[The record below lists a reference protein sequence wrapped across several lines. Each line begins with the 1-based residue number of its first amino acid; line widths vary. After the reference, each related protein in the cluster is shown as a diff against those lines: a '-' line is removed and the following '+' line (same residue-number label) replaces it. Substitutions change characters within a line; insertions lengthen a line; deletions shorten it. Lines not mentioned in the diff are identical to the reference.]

1 MHSTKGS
8 KLFSY
13 ISDYLSSYA
22 EKLNIW
28 NGPDYRDLLMKSG
41 KGSGKTSLDAIYK
54 WKKDGYSLGNIYER
68 ALELHMP
75 IKFLPN
81 CSRFEAVV
89 APLNC
94 IAALFG
100 IPLRGKGSEIRIRNW
115 RNGRANRAL
124 FRYFLDLGRL
134 RDEGKME
141 AY

>member
-1 MHSTKGS
+1 MQSTKGS
-8 KLFSY
+8 KLLLY
-13 ISDYLSSYA
+13 IKDYLSSYA

-28 NGPDYRDLLMKSG
+28 NGPDYRDLLTQCD
-41 KGSGKTSLDAIYK
+41 KGGGEKSLDSIYK
-54 WKKDGYSLGNIYER
+54 WRKDGYSLGNIYER

-100 IPLRGKGSEIRIRNW
+100 IPLRGKG
-115 RNGRANRAL
+115 
-124 FRYFLDLGRL
+124 
-134 RDEGKME
+134 GKV
-141 AY
+141 AISN

>member
-1 MHSTKGS
+1 MQIMTQNTPNMQSTKGS
-8 KLFSY
+8 KLLLY
-13 ISDYLSSYA
+13 IKDYLSSYA

-28 NGPDYRDLLMKSG
+28 NGPDYRDLLTQCD
-41 KGSGKTSLDAIYK
+41 KGGGEKSLDSIYK
-54 WKKDGYSLGNIYER
+54 WRKDGYSLGNIYER

-100 IPLRGKGSEIRIRNW
+100 IPLRGKG
-115 RNGRANRAL
+115 
-124 FRYFLDLGRL
+124 
-134 RDEGKME
+134 GKV
-141 AY
+141 AISN

>member
-1 MHSTKGS
+1 MAVRTLAVATEMTVIKTNQHMHSPKGS

-13 ISDYLSSYA
+13 IRDYLSSYA

-28 NGPDYRDLLMKSG
+28 NGPDYRDLLTQSG
-41 KGSGKTSLDAIYK
+41 KGSEKTSLDAIFK
-54 WKKDGYSLGNIYER
+54 WRKDGYSLGNIYER

-94 IAALFG
+94 LAALFG
-100 IPLRGKGSEIRIRNW
+100 IPLRGKGSEIRIRN
-115 RNGRANRAL
+115 
-124 FRYFLDLGRL
+124 
-134 RDEGKME
+134 
-141 AY
+141 